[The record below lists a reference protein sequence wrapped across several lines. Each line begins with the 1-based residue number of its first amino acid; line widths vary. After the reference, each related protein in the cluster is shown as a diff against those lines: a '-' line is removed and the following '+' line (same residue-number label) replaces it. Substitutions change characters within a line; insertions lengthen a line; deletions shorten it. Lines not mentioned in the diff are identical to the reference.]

1 MSGGLRLALVGQPNC
16 GKSTVFN
23 MLTGARQYVAN
34 YPGVTVDVKKGRV
47 RIEGRNVEVVD
58 LPGTY
63 SLTSYSAEEMVTRDY
78 VLNEAPDLVLNVA
91 DASNLKRSLY
101 LTFQLLE
108 MEAPLVVNLNMTDV
122 AEGHGLF
129 VDGRALAAE
138 LGVPVVETVAN
149 RNRGRGALRTA
160 LLEGGR
166 RSSSFRV
173 EYGALEPFLDETE
186 KKLRALFPGK
196 NYPWRW
202 IAVKLFEEDEA
213 VQRTIA
219 DAGEAGSRLL
229 AEVEAL
235 AATFEA
241 KEGTD
246 SRSHIGLARHTCATA
261 VEQRA
266 SRRTRQQ
273 GKTWTDRI
281 DAVAVNRFLGPLLLL
296 GIIYALYELS
306 IVRGYKLTEYVV
318 PWLNRLRMAIEGM
331 LPPSGFL
338 EAPLVRDFTLD
349 LVTAVNSMLIYV
361 PIFLVLF
368 AAIAVLE
375 DVGYMP
381 RMAFI
386 LDRLFRR
393 FGLHGQST
401 LPLIL
406 GGVFVGG
413 CAVPGVMATR
423 VIADERARLATI
435 LVVPLMNCLAKVPL
449 YTLLLG
455 IYFAETAGAM
465 MVFISTITLI
475 AALGVAKVLT
485 LTVLRNRPSSPFVME
500 MPPYHLPT
508 FRGVVT
514 RSLERT
520 WLFLRKIATVIVVVA
535 AGVFVLTH
543 YPSPSRETLEGLSAR
558 AETAKATFR
567 AATAQTPFAT
577 ILADDEALDGY
588 LNLQES
594 LRQLR
599 MLGTDKAKIG
609 ERLTAEAPDLAPLV
623 VGSDP
628 AVKTLDRAFRT
639 LRGTR
644 LELQRELS
652 SERLNASVLGRLG
665 QAMEPLTRPAG
676 FTWKVNVALLSSL
689 AAKESSVATLGVLYR
704 PQGDDANKTLGER
717 MREQEQGFT
726 PLHALALMVFMAF
739 YPPCIATIL
748 MVKVES
754 RRWKWAFLA
763 LGYPILLGFFC
774 ATLIFT
780 GGSALGLS
788 GTRAALAFYGLL
800 LLATFLVGLIPG
812 KAPETAKQSVPD
824 KEAGS
829 R

>member
-1 MSGGLRLALVGQPNC
+1 MALVGQPNC

-34 YPGVTVDVKKGRV
+34 YPGVTVDVKKGKFRV
-47 RIEGRNVEVVD
+47 GEKTVEVVD

-91 DASNLKRSLY
+91 DTSNLKRSLY

-108 MEAPLVVNLNMTDV
+108 MGAPLIVNLNMTDV
-122 AEGHGLF
+122 AEGHGLL

-149 RNRGRGALRTA
+149 RNRGDEAVRKAIS
-160 LLEGGR
+160 EGER

-173 EYGALEPFLDETE
+173 DYGSLEPFLE
-186 KKLRALFPGK
+186 KAEKSLRALFPGK
-196 NYPWRW
+196 SYPWRW

-213 VQRTIA
+213 VRRTIV
-219 DAGEAGSRLL
+219 DAGEPGLALLEEVDTLATSFEMAEGS
-229 AEVEAL
+229 
-235 AATFEA
+235 
-241 KEGTD
+241 D

-261 VEQRA
+261 LEQRV
-266 SRRTRQQ
+266 SRRTRPS

-306 IVRGYKLTEYVV
+306 IVQGYKLTEYLV
-318 PWLNRLRMAIEGM
+318 PWLNRLRIAIEGT

-338 EAPLVRDFTLD
+338 EEPLLREFTLD

-455 IYFAETAGAM
+455 IYFADTAGAM

-508 FRGVVT
+508 LRGIVI

-543 YPSPSRETLEGLSAR
+543 YPSPSPEVLQGLAIR
-558 AETAKATFR
+558 ADEAKVTFL
-567 AATAQTPFAT
+567 AAVAETPFAAS
-577 ILADDEALDGY
+577 LADDGTLDRY

-594 LRQLR
+594 LRQFR
-599 MLGTDKAKIG
+599 MLGTAKATID
-609 ERLTAEAPDLAPLV
+609 ERLTAEAPDVAPLV
-623 VGSDP
+623 IGSDP

-652 SERLNASVLGRLG
+652 SERLNASVLGRMG
-665 QAMEPLTRPAG
+665 QAMEPMTRPAG

-717 MREQEQGFT
+717 MQEQERGFT

-754 RRWKWAFLA
+754 RRWKWALLA
-763 LGYPILLGFFC
+763 LGYPILLGFAC
-774 ATLIFT
+774 AALVFT

-788 GTRAALAFYGLL
+788 GTRAALVFYGVLL
-800 LLATFLVGLIPG
+800 FVTFLLGLIPG
-812 KAPETAKQSVPD
+812 RAPETEKASKRIASVAEQEESP
-824 KEAGS
+824 